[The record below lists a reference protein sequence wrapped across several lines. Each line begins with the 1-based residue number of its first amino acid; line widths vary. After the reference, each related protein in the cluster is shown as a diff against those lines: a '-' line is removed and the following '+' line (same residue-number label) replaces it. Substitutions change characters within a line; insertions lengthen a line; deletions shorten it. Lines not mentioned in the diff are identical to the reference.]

1 MMEQNNVSLTTALN
15 HDCLREIVHYL
26 KLDDAISFADCCK
39 CMKLVANDKFRK
51 YKHYNLDRTQFLKGV
66 IHTNNLISHI
76 GPHLSALTICLYEFN
91 LNLSRFLKI
100 IDRKC
105 TQLKRL
111 QIEYSEREA
120 ADQVPLT
127 YNFETVQT
135 LTLIHFNSTSTRGL
149 LQSFRHLEQLC
160 FQQCFISEEESMA
173 LIHNNPRIES
183 FLCVD
188 LRCFNILPPN
198 VQELSIEN
206 RNLDLL
212 PNVCTLNFLT
222 SLHLDCLGKNI
233 TSPLRELAK
242 RGIMKEMDLENINID
257 DEFFDF
263 VAQFGKMQLLQ
274 IDHYR
279 VTEQGAY
286 EGSSGF
292 KRLKPKIVWPTEL
305 SILQLKGFEFTLDDV
320 TDIVRQL
327 ISLQA
332 LDLYQ
337 SQFAKSDSSYY
348 PDIRMFF
355 NKITSRIID
364 VVESSDGKQCRE
376 ICLPGFVDIEDSGK
390 MYLLDMKRIKICT
403 Y

>member
-1 MMEQNNVSLTTALN
+1 MEQNDVSLTTALN
-15 HDCLREIVHYL
+15 YDCLREIVHYL

-39 CMKLVANDKFRK
+39 CMRLVANDKFRK

-91 LNLSRFLKI
+91 LNLSKLLKI

-105 TQLKRL
+105 SQLKRL

-120 ADQVPLT
+120 EDQVPLT
-127 YNFETVQT
+127 YNFETVHT
-135 LTLIHFNSTSTRGL
+135 LTLIHFNSTSTKGL

-160 FQQCFISEEESMA
+160 FRQCFISEEESMA

-222 SLHLDCLGKNI
+222 SLHLDCLGTNI

-242 RGIMKEMDLENINID
+242 RGIMKELDLENINID

-263 VAQFGKMQLLQ
+263 LAQFSKMQLLQ

-279 VTEQGAY
+279 GTQQGGN
-286 EGSSGF
+286 EESIGF
-292 KRLKPKIVWPTEL
+292 KRLKPFIVWPTDL
-305 SILQLKGFEFTLDDV
+305 SILQLKGFVFTLDDV
-320 TDIVRQL
+320 TEIIRQL
-327 ISLQA
+327 TSLQA
-332 LDLYQ
+332 LDFYQ
-337 SQFAKSDSSYY
+337 SQFAKSDSSSY

-355 NKITSRIID
+355 AEIKSRIID
-364 VVESSDGKQCRE
+364 AVKFSDGNQDRE
-376 ICLPGFVDIEDSGK
+376 ICLPGLVEMEESGK
-390 MYLLDMKRIKICT
+390 MYLLDMERVKICT